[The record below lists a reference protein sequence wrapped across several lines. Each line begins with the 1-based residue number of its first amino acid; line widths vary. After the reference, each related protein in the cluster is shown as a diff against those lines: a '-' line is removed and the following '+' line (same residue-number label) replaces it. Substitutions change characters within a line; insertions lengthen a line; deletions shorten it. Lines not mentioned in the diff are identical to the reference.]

1 MKKIKITALM
11 LTISLI
17 LTSCTKDPSEEVL
30 DTAEEY
36 AQALEAGDGDYILEM
51 SSDLGDD
58 DVAFF
63 DEEEDAD
70 ISRIK
75 NAIADTVV
83 CTVDEDSYTYSSGD
97 KTCSVDLHVEI
108 CDYEEVLDGQIIFDV
123 DGIVNAI
130 SEHDTKDFWVTLE
143 FGKED
148 DRWAV
153 TNFDDIKKDIFAF
166 FDIEPEVLNMAE
178 HITGVTHCN
187 TYDSNVPVYENV
199 DYIQVALSFDSEIPG
214 EYYSDVYYTF
224 EYNGEVVSEGEG
236 HNAFIDYRSGCLSDD
251 HPEYLA
257 AGEYILTF
265 YIGEG
270 TVIYSEN
277 VIVYVNAD

>member
-36 AQALEAGDGDYILEM
+36 AQALETGDADYILEM
-51 SSDLGDD
+51 SSGLGDD

-63 DEEEDAD
+63 DEEEDAE

-108 CDYEEVLDGQIIFDV
+108 CDYEEVLDGQIIIDV

-130 SEHDTKDFWVTLE
+130 SEHDTKNFWVTLE
-143 FGKED
+143 FAKED

-153 TNFDDIKKDIFAF
+153 TNFDDIKKDIFTF
-166 FDIEPEVLNMAE
+166 FDIEPEVLDMAE

-187 TYDSNVPVYENV
+187 TFDPDEPVYENV
-199 DYIQVALSFDSEIPG
+199 DYIHVALSFDTEVPA
-214 EYYSDVYYTF
+214 EYYSDVHYTY
-224 EYNGEVVSEGEG
+224 EYNGEVVSEGDG
-236 HNAFIDYRSGCLSDD
+236 SSAFIDYRSGCMDPD
-251 HPEYLA
+251 YPEYIA
-257 AGEYILTF
+257 AGEYYLTF

-270 TVIYSEN
+270 NVIYSET
-277 VIVYVNAD
+277 VTVYVNAD